1 MAQESNI
8 AMSATGLATDL
19 ATGLKRGLAMSL
31 AHGPPNASLRTVPVC
46 DNLIRAPSHD
56 HAFPLPPVRFADD
69 AVESDA
75 MVRCVPARVSRNG
88 HVVSGLERV
97 A

>member
-1 MAQESNI
+1 MWPTAQESNI

-19 ATGLKRGLAMSL
+19 AMGLTMGLTVGLTRGL
-31 AHGPPNASLRTVPVC
+31 PNAGLRTVSVC

-69 AVESDA
+69 PVEADA
-75 MVRCVPARVSRNG
+75 MV
-88 HVVSGLERV
+88 
-97 A
+97 

>member
-1 MAQESNI
+1 VWPTAQESNI

-19 ATGLKRGLAMSL
+19 ATDLAMGLTRGL
-31 AHGPPNASLRTVPVC
+31 PNAGLRTVSVC

-69 AVESDA
+69 PVEADA
-75 MVRCVPARVSRNG
+75 MV
-88 HVVSGLERV
+88 
-97 A
+97 

>member
-1 MAQESNI
+1 VWPTAQESNI

-19 ATGLKRGLAMSL
+19 AMGLTMGLTRGLTRSL
-31 AHGPPNASLRTVPVC
+31 PNAGLRTVSVC

-69 AVESDA
+69 PVESDA
-75 MVRCVPARVSRNG
+75 MV
-88 HVVSGLERV
+88 
-97 A
+97 

>member
-1 MAQESNI
+1 VWPTAQESNI

-19 ATGLKRGLAMSL
+19 ATDLAMGLTRGL
-31 AHGPPNASLRTVPVC
+31 PNAGLRTVSVC

-69 AVESDA
+69 PVESDA
-75 MVRCVPARVSRNG
+75 MV
-88 HVVSGLERV
+88 
-97 A
+97 